1 MPRTTN
7 NNNKNN
13 TTIPADD
20 TASNNN
26 NHPCLRAY
34 GKCNFGKK
42 CRFAALPANCCL
54 NFLKA
59 AGCTSKTCKL
69 THMSVDGTLHPHHQ
83 QTSSKKRR
91 VLNNNKKIETTEDDD
106 VKNDDNT
113 SSKECEVVEVCDLV
127 ELVEKK
133 EEISP

>member
-13 TTIPADD
+13 IIASAND
-20 TASNNN
+20 TASRNN

-69 THMSVDGTLHPHHQ
+69 THMSVDGTVHPHHH

-91 VLNNNKKIETTEDDD
+91 QLNSNKKITNF
-106 VKNDDNT
+106 NDFT
-113 SSKECEVVEVCDLV
+113 LVVVVVLHFIV
-127 ELVEKK
+127 
-133 EEISP
+133 